1 MILFNHFE
9 RIFVSKH
16 SAYRALSVAALTVV
30 SLFGAQSAS
39 ASTTLSFDFNSPSD
53 LSSNFN
59 SHVSSGPVDW
69 ASSGGISD
77 SGSISAP
84 GSNTAVYATKSA
96 FSIGPVGS
104 TYVFTAYM
112 KSVGNGGYSGMGFT
126 AQVPSSGNAS
136 GNPYRPTDALGISVH
151 GGGFIFSNSANNFSG
166 NWAGGG
172 SDGAITLTQTSIVS
186 DLLNSGSPDSWY
198 KVVYTVVR
206 DSANTLDS
214 KVEVWPVDAAGTLL
228 ASPASAIF
236 ELNNQS
242 APALINAPKIYAYFN
257 LSGDRVYNF
266 DNFSVDLSGG
276 ASVIEEGAPVVLTD
290 AAVNCAAGLGMEGT
304 VTDDGSSSILE
315 RGFVYSTSTSPD
327 LADTVAVVSGTTGSY
342 SFESSTLTS
351 GTYYVRAYATN
362 ASETSYGSEISV
374 SVDSSVTTACE
385 FGGGGGGDGSNS
397 LADTGVEPV
406 GMALTGIALL
416 ATGAIVLIR
425 RSARRNSRPDTPRS

>member
-1 MILFNHFE
+1 MLSNSVW
-9 RIFVSKH
+9 RS
-16 SAYRALSVAALTVV
+16 LSVATLTVI

-39 ASTTLSFDFNSPSD
+39 ANTTLSFDFNSPTD
-53 LSSNFN
+53 LASNFN

-136 GNPYRPTDALGISVH
+136 GGPYRPNDALGISVH
-151 GGGFIFSNSANNFSG
+151 GGGFIFSNSANNFDGYWS
-166 NWAGGG
+166 GG
-172 SDGAITLTQTSIVS
+172 SDEAITPTQPSTIG
-186 DLLNSGSPDSWY
+186 DLLNNGSPDSWY

-206 DSANTLDS
+206 GSATKLDS
-214 KVEVWPVDAAGTLL
+214 KVEVWPVDAAGSLL
-228 ASPASAIF
+228 AAPASAIF
-236 ELNNQS
+236 ELNDQS
-242 APALINAPKIYAYFN
+242 APALINASKIYAYFN

-266 DNFSVDLSGG
+266 DNFSVELSGG

-304 VTDDGSSSILE
+304 VADAGSSSILE
-315 RGFVYSTSTSPD
+315 RGFVYSTSTGPD
-327 LADTVAVVSGTTGSY
+327 LSDTVAAVPGTTGSY
-342 SFESSTLTS
+342 SFESSTLTN
-351 GTYYVRAYATN
+351 GTYYVRAYAIN

-385 FGGGGGGDGSNS
+385 FGGGGGGGGGGGDGSNA
-397 LADTGVEPV
+397 LANTGIEPM

-416 ATGAIVLIR
+416 AAGAVVLIR
-425 RSARRNSRPDTPRS
+425 RSARRNSRPETTRS

>member
-1 MILFNHFE
+1 MLSNSVW
-9 RIFVSKH
+9 RS
-16 SAYRALSVAALTVV
+16 LSVATLTVI

-39 ASTTLSFDFNSPSD
+39 ANTTLSFDFNSPTD
-53 LSSNFN
+53 LASNFN

-126 AQVPSSGNAS
+126 ALVPSSGNAS
-136 GNPYRPTDALGISVH
+136 GGPYRPNDALGISVH
-151 GGGFIFSNSANNFSG
+151 GGGFIFSNSANNFDGYWS
-166 NWAGGG
+166 GG
-172 SDGAITLTQTSIVS
+172 SDEAITPTQPSTIG
-186 DLLNSGSPDSWY
+186 DLLNAGSPDSWY

-206 DSANTLDS
+206 DSATKLDS

-228 ASPASAIF
+228 AAPASAIF

-242 APALINAPKIYAYFN
+242 APALINASKIYAYFN

-266 DNFSVDLSGG
+266 DNFSVNLSGG

-304 VTDDGSSSILE
+304 VADAGSSSILE
-315 RGFVYSTSTSPD
+315 RGFVYSTSTGPD
-327 LADTVAVVSGTTGSY
+327 LSDTVAAVPGTTGSY
-342 SFESSTLTS
+342 SFESSTLTN
-351 GTYYVRAYATN
+351 GTYYVRAYAIN

-385 FGGGGGGDGSNS
+385 FGGGGGGGDGGGGDGSNA
-397 LADTGVEPV
+397 LANTGVEPM

-416 ATGAIVLIR
+416 AAGAVVLIR
-425 RSARRNSRPDTPRS
+425 RSARRNSRPETTRS

>member
-1 MILFNHFE
+1 MLKYLVW
-9 RIFVSKH
+9 RT
-16 SAYRALSVAALTVV
+16 LSVATLTVI

-39 ASTTLSFDFNSPSD
+39 ANTTLSFDFNSPTD

-59 SHVSSGPVDW
+59 SYVSSGPVDW

-136 GNPYRPTDALGISVH
+136 GGPYRPNDALGISVH
-151 GGGFIFSNSANNFSG
+151 GGGFIFSNSTNNFSG
-166 NWAGGG
+166 NWSGG
-172 SDGAITLTQTSIVS
+172 SDEAITPTQPSTIG
-186 DLLNSGSPDSWY
+186 DLLNAGSPDSWY

-206 DSANTLDS
+206 DSATKLDS

-228 ASPASAIF
+228 AAPASAIF

-266 DNFSVDLSGG
+266 DNFSVNLSGG

-304 VTDDGSSSILE
+304 VADAGSSSILE
-315 RGFVYSTSTSPD
+315 RGFVYSTSTDPD
-327 LADTVAVVSGTTGSY
+327 LSDTVAVVSGTTGSY
-342 SFESSTLTS
+342 SFESSTLTN

-362 ASETSYGSEISV
+362 ASETTYGTEISV
-374 SVDSSVTTACE
+374 SVDSSVITACE
-385 FGGGGGGDGSNS
+385 FGGGTDGSGGGTNT
-397 LADTGVEPV
+397 LANTGVEPV

-425 RSARRNSRPDTPRS
+425 RSARRTSRRETTRS

>member
-1 MILFNHFE
+1 VSNH
-9 RIFVSKH
+9 
-16 SAYRALSVAALTVV
+16 SVWRSFTIAALTVV

-53 LSSNFN
+53 LSTNFN
-59 SHVSSGPVDW
+59 SHVSSGLVDW
-69 ASSGGISD
+69 ASSGGISN

-136 GNPYRPTDALGISVH
+136 GGPYRPNDALGISVH

-166 NWAGGG
+166 NWGGGG
-172 SDGAITLTQTSIVS
+172 SDEAITITQTSTIS
-186 DLLNSGSPDSWY
+186 DLLNAGSPDSWY

-206 DSANTLDS
+206 DSATKLDS
-214 KVEVWPVDAAGTLL
+214 KVEVWPVDANGTLL
-228 ASPASAIF
+228 ATPASAIF

-257 LSGDRVYNF
+257 LFGDRVYNF
-266 DNFSVDLSGG
+266 DNFSVELSGG

-290 AAVNCAAGLGMEGT
+290 TAVNCAAGLGMEGT
-304 VTDDGSSSILE
+304 VTDNGSSSILE
-315 RGFVYSTSTSPD
+315 RGFVYSTWTGPD
-327 LADTVAVVSGTTGSY
+327 LGDTVAVVSGTTSSY
-342 SFESSTLTS
+342 SFESSTLTN

-374 SVDSSVTTACE
+374 SVDSSNTIACE
-385 FGGGGGGDGSNS
+385 FGGGGDDGGANS
-397 LADTGVEPV
+397 LANTGVEPM
-406 GMALTGIALL
+406 GMALTGMALL
-416 ATGAIVLIR
+416 AAGALVLIR
-425 RSARRNSRPDTPRS
+425 RSARRNSRHETTRS